1 MVQLTSLGR
10 VPPTVVEILCLGLT
24 VKNTVTYKT

>member
-10 VPPTVVEILCLGLT
+10 VPPTVVKILCLGLT
-24 VKNTVTYKT
+24 VKNMVT